1 VCCWVSGSSCFKGMQ
16 CFLLQGS
23 NSQRSF
29 FLNCLIPADKD
40 IIFCQNVREHS
51 SSHAVSYFR
60 EHSSSHTVSYFREHS
75 SSHTVSY
82 FREHSSSHT
91 VSYFR
96 EHSSSH
102 TVSYFRRPILIHIAI
117 KTSKLTTRSL
127 FTFYTVWPTPTIFR
141 DSKVKSLN
149 VHCKILFLQ

>member
-1 VCCWVSGSSCFKGMQ
+1 MCCWVSGSSCFKGMQ

-60 EHSSSHTVSYFREHS
+60 EHSSSHTVSYFR
-75 SSHTVSY
+75 
-82 FREHSSSHT
+82 
-91 VSYFR
+91 
-96 EHSSSH
+96 
-102 TVSYFRRPILIHIAI
+102 RPILIHIAI